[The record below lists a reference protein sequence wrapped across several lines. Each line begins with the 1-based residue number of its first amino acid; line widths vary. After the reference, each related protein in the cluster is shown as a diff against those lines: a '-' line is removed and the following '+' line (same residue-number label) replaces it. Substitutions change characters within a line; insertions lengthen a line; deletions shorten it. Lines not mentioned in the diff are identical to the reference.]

1 MNNQVSNLIEP
12 ETRYHGN
19 IKCTL
24 KKKSRRFEEEI
35 IDLQVFRGDSRKK
48 IKIEEFRGAV
58 RTLIRVQSRGKSVEH
73 YQYGISKRLHYC
85 QITDGS
91 T

>member
-35 IDLQVFRGDSRKK
+35 IDLQVFRGDSRRK
-48 IKIEEFRGAV
+48 IKIEEIRGVRGAV
-58 RTLIRVQSRGKSVEH
+58 GTL
-73 YQYGISKRLHYC
+73 LYC
-85 QITDGS
+85 S
-91 T
+91 TLV